1 MYLQTVGS
9 EIQDIV
15 GNGILDIF
23 QVWRCESETC
33 SGKYR

>member
-23 QVWRCESETC
+23 QVWRCEF
-33 SGKYR
+33 